1 MAPAEVQAWPPRTL
15 STLGGPKSTQLC
27 TSFAHDACALKPG
40 PAEALLRDNP
50 FGRSHL
56 KSDAR
61 VDTSTV
67 RYIRCCVRPMRQEVV
82 IPTRSKNRVR
92 IDLEGEVLQSIVKT
106 QQQLFFSSRI

>member
-1 MAPAEVQAWPPRTL
+1 M
-15 STLGGPKSTQLC
+15 
-27 TSFAHDACALKPG
+27 
-40 PAEALLRDNP
+40 DNP

-106 QQQLFFSSRI
+106 QQQLFFRSRI